1 MRREIVAT
9 RRSGVTTSV
18 VKSIPTKGKQCACIR
33 IKQMT
38 VNAFFSNNEKNR
50 KIRAFSSKI
59 TKN

>member
-18 VKSIPTKGKQCACIR
+18 VKSIPTKGKQYACIR

-38 VNAFFSNNEKNR
+38 VDAFFSNN
-50 KIRAFSSKI
+50 
-59 TKN
+59 